1 MDSTVKRLTRSTRE
15 RIFAGVCGGAANYL
29 GIDPALARIMFV
41 AVTLIT
47 GVGPG
52 ILVYLAAWILVPED
66 DGTLLH
72 TGNASFSS
80 SRRLIAFM
88 LLAIGLLGLGI
99 AALMN
104 SDSHDNGIAYLGPIL
119 VIVLAVILISRKAD
133 ATANDHTYRLE
144 GDAMTSTTSE
154 NRRLKRSSKDK
165 KIAGICGGFG
175 EYFNVDPTLVRVL
188 WILAVLLG
196 GTGLLLYIILWLVMP
211 LDVDTNLAHHRQ
223 T

>member
-1 MDSTVKRLTRSTRE
+1 MESTTVRRFTRSTRE
-15 RIFAGVCGGAANYL
+15 RIFAGLCGGSAEYL

-52 ILVYLAAWILVPED
+52 IIVYLAGWIIVPQSD
-66 DGTLLH
+66 PTH
-72 TGNASFSS
+72 ATPRQQTTG
-80 SRRLIAFM
+80 SRRIVAMM

-99 AALMN
+99 AAFLN
-104 SDSHDNGIAYLGPIL
+104 EDESNTIAYLGPIL
-119 VIVLAVILISRKAD
+119 VLVLATILLVKRQD
-133 ATANDHTYRLE
+133 ATINSDTYSHSGGDMSGTATDH
-144 GDAMTSTTSE
+144 
-154 NRRLKRSSKDK
+154 RRLRRSSRDK

-196 GTGLLLYIILWLVMP
+196 GTGLLLYVILWIVMP
-211 LDVDTNLAHHRQ
+211 LDGDPDLVTPRN
-223 T
+223 